1 MTTQQKIRDEISAL
15 SRFYGIDPQPFF
27 GLLSPDALEHYVEL
41 VLDEQELA
49 VVLGGVGREDRLL
62 ETADKFGIAGEV
74 RSAFKA
80 CTLQFPERMLY
91 AKFPVSGK
99 PKGVMYV
106 LLLEPW
112 ETVSAFL
119 DFMFPGQFEAAA
131 LPGSTGDHSLCF
143 ILGFTVDQ
151 DQLTIKAYELFDRVG
166 HDRSDPPFLVV
177 HHLTRKGLVPNRKTY
192 AANVSPEDF
201 LAGEGPWPE
210 IVELISGTPFN
221 FGDYAMLR
229 SLEASGKQKMYV
241 FRLDR
246 RENATFN
253 LRTYNYYVAEGLK
266 NIQLQRFEAA
276 HRSFENAVDYD
287 PENPDAIN
295 GLGFC
300 MMYRGKYAEGIE
312 LVLKAR
318 ALNPRIA
325 NLVWNWGYPPGNIR
339 ELIEDLSRQIAEKPA
354 ADLFHQVAS
363 ARLAHELLVR
373 RDFAPHADV
382 AHAVHVHQQ
391 RVHRDH
397 RDTALLELHG
407 GVLQVVELHGLEA
420 AEVPAVIDVQV
431 DLAQEALV
439 VLDHEL
445 RKSHQLRLRPGY
457 GWPGP
462 QGAAHIPDEQGSLV
476 PHSRQHDRRT
486 FPAGRLASF
495 RKGGKGRLK

>member
-49 VVLGGVGREDRLL
+49 VVLGGVGQEDRLL

-112 ETVSAFL
+112 ETVRAFL

-201 LAGEGPWPE
+201 LAGEGSWPE

-354 ADLFHQVAS
+354 ADLFHQRGIYYFQDHDYGRANADLLKAVDLDPLNAEAHNNLGGTYLKLGQFVEAVKCCNIAYS
-363 ARLAHELLVR
+363 INRQISTSNLGIAREVIRLINETETNPGAQSFISLGKFLYQL
-373 RDFAPHADV
+373 DLF
-382 AHAVHVHQQ
+382 
-391 RVHRDH
+391 
-397 RDTALLELHG
+397 
-407 GVLQVVELHGLEA
+407 EA
-420 AEVPAVIDVQV
+420 ARENFYKAEAWRQLNGNRSQVPANTVN
-431 DLAQEALV
+431 
-439 VLDHEL
+439 
-445 RKSHQLRLRPGY
+445 
-457 GWPGP
+457 
-462 QGAAHIPDEQGSLV
+462 
-476 PHSRQHDRRT
+476 
-486 FPAGRLASF
+486 
-495 RKGGKGRLK
+495 